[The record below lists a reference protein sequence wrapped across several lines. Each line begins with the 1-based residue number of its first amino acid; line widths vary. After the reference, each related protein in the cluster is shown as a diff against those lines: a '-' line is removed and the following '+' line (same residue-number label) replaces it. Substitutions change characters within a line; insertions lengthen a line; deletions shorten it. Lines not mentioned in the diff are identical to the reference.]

1 MMISTTTQTRKKNK
15 IKLWTIAFWL
25 LLWQFASMALDRQ
38 ILLASPLSVGRC
50 LLSLVRTFSFWES
63 IWFSLE
69 RIALGFFCA
78 AAGGVLLSAL
88 AYHVKLIRDI
98 LALPVAVLKA
108 TPVASFI
115 VLVLIWMP
123 SGNLSIL
130 ISFIMAFPIIY
141 TNLLEGFEH
150 LDRELFEMAKIFR
163 MTFWNKMYYLYFGG
177 LFAYFRSACAIAI
190 GMCFKA
196 GIAAEIIG
204 IPKGSIGENLYNAKI
219 YLETPDLF
227 AWTFVIIAVSVLFEK
242 IFQWLL
248 SLLAK
253 YSDKTESEWNEL
265 IEHWHNSPSINCSLQ
280 EYLALNDIVE
290 NYITSRGNDPTVAL
304 TLKDRLSKYLYVNFE
319 KYDN

>member
-15 IKLWTIAFWL
+15 IKLWTIVFWL
-25 LLWQFASMALDRQ
+25 LLWQFASMALDKQ

-98 LALPVAVLKA
+98 IALPVAVLKA

-123 SGNLSIL
+123 SKNLSIL

-204 IPKGSIGENLYNAKI
+204 IPKGSIGEKLYNAKI

-248 SLLAK
+248 SLLA
-253 YSDKTESEWNEL
+253 
-265 IEHWHNSPSINCSLQ
+265 H
-280 EYLALNDIVE
+280 
-290 NYITSRGNDPTVAL
+290 
-304 TLKDRLSKYLYVNFE
+304 RLSVK
-319 KYDN
+319 